1 MRIAQESTW
10 QGIRN
15 FQAEGD
21 ESVSAPVALEAG
33 KAYFIE
39 LVTKEGGGG
48 DNAAVAWRLAD
59 DADVGAGALPISG
72 DHLSQWLVDAAAVS
86 DISSPGDSV
95 TASSGNSPGGEQAPN
110 AIDNNPNTKYL
121 NFDKADTGLT
131 ISTAGSIVT
140 GLGLT
145 SANDAPERD
154 PATFVLSGSV
164 DGVNFTE
171 IASGDV
177 PAFGARFERQ
187 EVSFANDTAYNTYK
201 LIFPTVVNPDA
212 ANSMQIAEVEL
223 LGVAAEVEAPPSISV
238 TRNAD
243 GSLTVEFE
251 GTLQT
256 APTVNGPWTDVDAA
270 SPVTWSTDQD
280 AGFARTKK

>member
-1 MRIAQESTW
+1 MTLVGE
-10 QGIRN
+10 
-15 FQAEGD
+15 
-21 ESVSAPVALEAG
+21 APDLISDLED
-33 KAYFIE
+33 
-39 LVTKEGGGG
+39 VT
-48 DNAAVAWRLAD
+48 N
-59 DADVGAGALPISG
+59 
-72 DHLSQWLVDAAAVS
+72 
-86 DISSPGDSV
+86 PGDTV
-95 TASSGNSPGGEQAPN
+95 TASSSNSPGAEQAPN

-131 ISTAGSIVT
+131 ITTVGSIVT

-154 PATFVLSGSV
+154 PATFILSGSV

-187 EVSFANDTAYNTYK
+187 EVSFANETAYNTYK
-201 LIFPTVVNPDA
+201 LIFPKVVNPDA

-280 AGFARTKK
+280 AGFARSKK

>member
-1 MRIAQESTW
+1 MGE
-10 QGIRN
+10 
-15 FQAEGD
+15 
-21 ESVSAPVALEAG
+21 APDLISDLED
-33 KAYFIE
+33 
-39 LVTKEGGGG
+39 VT
-48 DNAAVAWRLAD
+48 N
-59 DADVGAGALPISG
+59 
-72 DHLSQWLVDAAAVS
+72 
-86 DISSPGDSV
+86 PGDTV
-95 TASSGNSPGGEQAPN
+95 TASSSNSPGAEQAPN

-131 ISTAGSIVT
+131 IATAGSIVT

-177 PAFGARFERQ
+177 PSFGARFERQ

-280 AGFARTKK
+280 AGFARSKK

>member
-1 MRIAQESTW
+1 MRRYMARRQVLQDWWTLVGEAPDLISDLEDVT
-10 QGIRN
+10 N
-15 FQAEGD
+15 PGD
-21 ESVSAPVALEAG
+21 
-33 KAYFIE
+33 I
-39 LVTKEGGGG
+39 VT
-48 DNAAVAWRLAD
+48 A
-59 DADVGAGALPISG
+59 
-72 DHLSQWLVDAAAVS
+72 
-86 DISSPGDSV
+86 ISS
-95 TASSGNSPGGEQAPN
+95 NSPGAEQAPN

-131 ISTAGSIVT
+131 IATAGSIVT

>member
-1 MRIAQESTW
+1 MYKRQVFGKTA
-10 QGIRN
+10 
-15 FQAEGD
+15 
-21 ESVSAPVALEAG
+21 SATG
-33 KAYFIE
+33 
-39 LVTKEGGGG
+39 LVTLVGEAP
-48 DNAAVAWRLAD
+48 DLISD
-59 DADVGAGALPISG
+59 LEDVTN
-72 DHLSQWLVDAAAVS
+72 
-86 DISSPGDSV
+86 PGDTV
-95 TASSGNSPGGEQAPN
+95 TASSSNSPGAEQAPN

>member
-1 MRIAQESTW
+1 MTLVGE
-10 QGIRN
+10 
-15 FQAEGD
+15 
-21 ESVSAPVALEAG
+21 APDLISDLED
-33 KAYFIE
+33 
-39 LVTKEGGGG
+39 VT
-48 DNAAVAWRLAD
+48 N
-59 DADVGAGALPISG
+59 
-72 DHLSQWLVDAAAVS
+72 
-86 DISSPGDSV
+86 PGDTV
-95 TASSGNSPGGEQAPN
+95 TASSSNSPGAEQAPN

-243 GSLTVEFE
+243 GALTVEFE

-256 APTVNGPWTDVDAA
+256 APTVNGPWPDVDAA